1 MLLLVGMLSVN
12 HYDVKTHLSLFKMPM
27 KSESVNKVWG
37 SVRVTII
44 GERYGNIEIIVY
56 LKVAK

>member
-1 MLLLVGMLSVN
+1 
-12 HYDVKTHLSLFKMPM
+12 MPM